1 MGTAY
6 AVWTGIGAAGAFL
19 VGVIFMGDASTLG
32 RWLGAFL
39 IITGVIVMKLTSAH

>member
-1 MGTAY
+1 
-6 AVWTGIGAAGAFL
+6 
-19 VGVIFMGDASTLG
+19 MGDASTLG